1 VSGISLTPVLLQLE
15 RAPGELRPQIEAAL
29 RRHGQPL
36 RWSITAVQPRLQQPA
51 LLQIEAIVCC
61 VEGG

>member
-1 VSGISLTPVLLQLE
+1 VLLQLE

-36 RWSITAVQPRLQQPA
+36 RWSITAVQRRLEQPA